1 MNFTEFFQD
10 AEAWVGVGLVLFFG
24 LLFVLKVPGAA
35 GKSLDDRAAGIQAA
49 LDEALA
55 LRDEATVLLNSLRQQ
70 RADTERQAAAM
81 LAEARARGSYDL
93 LVEAEIGAYLDGV
106 DRRFDLIVAL
116 DVLVCFGELEQLV
129 TRIAARLPS
138 GGLFACSL
146 ETDNAEPETGD
157 DADEPRAAGRGHER
171 LGAGPRLIPAGRFRH
186 SRPYFMAAAHA
197 AFQLVDSRTVNLRL
211 DAGRPVRGEILLLAR
226 R

>member
-81 LAEARARGSYDL
+81 LAEAHAEAKRL
-93 LVEAEIGAYLDGV
+93 EAEAKVKLEEQIV
-106 DRRFDLIVAL
+106 RRTAL
-116 DVLVCFGELEQLV
+116 AEQ
-129 TRIAARLPS
+129 RIKLAEQQAAQ
-138 GGLFACSL
+138 
-146 ETDNAEPETGD
+146 EVK
-157 DADEPRAAGRGHER
+157 
-171 LGAGPRLIPAGRFRH
+171 
-186 SRPYFMAAAHA
+186 AAAADLA
-197 AFQLVDSRTVNLRL
+197 AQ
-211 DAGRPVRGEILLLAR
+211 AAEILLADRIKGLKSDPQIDAAIPEIASR
-226 R
+226 LQ